1 MAGRDVDQVHA
12 VSILQQPC
20 RVHAGTAPHIQ
31 DPPWRWWQMST
42 KDLTCPDELQFREAT
57 GEAVL
62 FTARV
67 VVRNH
72 AAEIVGHHARP

>member
-1 MAGRDVDQVHA
+1 
-12 VSILQQPC
+12 
-20 RVHAGTAPHIQ
+20 
-31 DPPWRWWQMST
+31 MST

-67 VVRNH
+67 VVRNNT
-72 AAEIVGHHARP
+72 AEIVGHHARP